1 MGLDYIPHQGRS
13 FLGVTKSFVTSGARS
28 NKQTKQSSMGIEGK
42 KGLIRLAYLDLEKL
56 EKPAHAKSYTADT
69 WSKGADYPSSNDGCS
84 SFLIRR
90 F

>member
-28 NKQTKQSSMGIEGK
+28 NKQTNKQT
-42 KGLIRLAYLDLEKL
+42 RLQLYCM
-56 EKPAHAKSYTADT
+56 SYVNEILH
-69 WSKGADYPSSNDGCS
+69 G
-84 SFLIRR
+84 FLN